1 VLKVQIQQHV
11 RRTHSRHGLKLL
23 NGWERELPK
32 FVQVVPLEMIG
43 KLEHPTTIEEEAK
56 MREAGE

>member
-1 VLKVQIQQHV
+1 V